1 MSKLRF
7 KGNNAAYIGSL
18 MEISNT
24 KVVLKFP
31 SGIPA
36 LFDPSTV
43 EVLDESG
50 SVVETKKGFKTIYQ
64 INGTS
69 VILSND
75 GSVAVENPKT
85 GKTDE
90 EILADAK
97 NEKLVEISTACE
109 QVIHYGIDIND
120 QHFSLTDKDQTN
132 LFGKQA
138 QLSTGATQIEYHAD
152 GEPCRYFT
160 AEEMTAI
167 ITAAMVYVTYHTT
180 YCNALNMW
188 IRKTESLDEVKSIY
202 YGCSVPEAYQSEVLV
217 NILASM
223 AAEADETA

>member
-7 KGNNAAYIGSL
+7 KGSDAAYTGTL
-18 MEISNT
+18 MVISD
-24 KVVLKFP
+24 KRIVLKFP

-36 LFDPSTV
+36 VFDTSV
-43 EVLDESG
+43 IEVLDESG
-50 SVVETKKGFKTIYQ
+50 NVVETVKGFKSIYQ
-64 INGTS
+64 INGVS

-75 GSVAVENPKT
+75 GSVLPESPET

-97 NEKLVEISTACE
+97 TAKLAEISAACQ
-109 QVIHYGIDIND
+109 QVIHYGIDING
-120 QHFSLTDKDQTN
+120 QHFSLTDQDQSN
-132 LFGKQA
+132 LFAKQV
-138 QLSTGATQIEYHAD
+138 QLVAGATQAEYHAD

-167 ITAAMVYVTYHTT
+167 ITAAMAYVTYHTT

-188 IRKTESLDEVKSIY
+188 IRQTESLDEVKSIY
-202 YGCSVPEAYQSEVLV
+202 YGCAVPETYQSEVLV
-217 NILASM
+217 NMLASM

>member
-7 KGNNAAYIGSL
+7 KGSNATYTGSL
-18 MEISNT
+18 MGISD
-24 KVVLKFP
+24 KRIVLKFP

-36 LFDPSTV
+36 EFDPSV
-43 EVLDESG
+43 IEVLDESG
-50 SVVETKKGFKTIYQ
+50 NVVETKKGFKTIYQ

-75 GSVAVENPKT
+75 GSVAIENPET
-85 GKTDE
+85 GKTDD
-90 EILADAK
+90 EILEDAK
-97 NEKLVEISTACE
+97 VAKLVEIATACE
-109 QVIHYGIDIND
+109 QVIHYGIDING

-132 LFGKQA
+132 LFGKQV
-138 QLSTGATQIEYHAD
+138 QLSTGVTQIEYHAD

-167 ITAAMVYVTYHTT
+167 TTAAMAYVTYHTT

-188 IRKTESLDEVKSIY
+188 IRQTESLDEVKSIY
-202 YGCSVPEAYQSEVLV
+202 YGCAVPETYQSEVLV
-217 NILASM
+217 NVLASM
-223 AAEADETA
+223 AAEVDETA